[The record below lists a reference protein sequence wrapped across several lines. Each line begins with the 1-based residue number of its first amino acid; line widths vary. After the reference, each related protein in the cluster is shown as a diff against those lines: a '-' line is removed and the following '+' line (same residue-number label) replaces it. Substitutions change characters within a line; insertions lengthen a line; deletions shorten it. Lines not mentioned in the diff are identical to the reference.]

1 MLQLV
6 HYPNNQPQT
15 SHKLKH
21 VLQVPA
27 RSASAPL
34 STGEGPGVR
43 PNARTTMPTLPILP
57 PALDEAQLRQLTADL
72 SANQLLWLSGYFYG
86 QATSGGAPV
95 AAVATAPAVAE
106 TPAPKLTILYGSHTG
121 NGKKVAQQAA
131 AAAKQRG
138 LTAEVRDMN
147 DYPARQLTQEQNLFV
162 VVSTH
167 GEGEPPISAEE
178 LHQFLNGPRAPKL
191 PNLRFAVLALGDSSY
206 LHFCQ
211 TGKEFDQRL
220 AELGGTRLLD
230 RVDADVDYQTA
241 ASQWVE
247 AVLEQ
252 IAGTTAPAAASGAPA
267 VATAAS
273 GTAVVVTAPSAH
285 APIKPL
291 THSLIAEF
299 TRENPWP
306 ARVLESIQ
314 LNGRG
319 STKETYHLELD
330 LAGSGLRFAPGDA
343 LAVRPRNHDPLVEEV
358 LRAARLSDSAPVQ
371 LGAES
376 LPLAAALASRR
387 ELTVLTRDVLERY
400 AALAPHAELHGLL
413 ADTTRLQ
420 PYLYGRDVADLLT
433 DFPTDQLTAQLL
445 ADTLRPLPSRAYS
458 IASSLL
464 AYPDEVHLTVGAVRY
479 EAHGRRKQGVCSSFL
494 ADRVAVGDEARV
506 FVEHNEYF
514 KLPQNPA
521 TDIIMVG
528 AGTGIAPFRAF
539 VQERAELG
547 ATGRNW
553 LLFGNPHFTT
563 DFLYQAE
570 WQQHLKKGTLAK
582 LDVAFSRDQAEKIY
596 VQDRLLEKSRDVFGW
611 LENGAQLY
619 VCGDKNRLGGA
630 VQTALAQVVQRE
642 AGVSA
647 EDAAAYVKNLRKQR
661 RYLEDVY

>member
-1 MLQLV
+1 
-6 HYPNNQPQT
+6 
-15 SHKLKH
+15 
-21 VLQVPA
+21 
-27 RSASAPL
+27 
-34 STGEGPGVR
+34 
-43 PNARTTMPTLPILP
+43 MPTLPILP
-57 PALDEAQLRQLTADL
+57 PHLDEAQLQQLTANL
-72 SANQLLWLSGYFYG
+72 SANQLLWLSGYLYG
-86 QATSGGAPV
+86 QATGGGATVAAVAPAAVAV
-95 AAVATAPAVAE
+95 AAVATA
-106 TPAPKLTILYGSHTG
+106 PAPKLTILYGSHTG

-131 AAAKQRG
+131 EAAKLRG

-147 DYPARQLTQEQNLFV
+147 DYPARQLAQEQNMLV

-178 LHQFLNGPRAPKL
+178 LHQFLHGPRAPKL
-191 PNLRFAVLALGDSSY
+191 PNLHFAVLALGDSSY

-230 RVDADVDYQTA
+230 RVDADVDYQAA

-252 IAGTTAPAAASGAPA
+252 IAGTAAPAAASEAPA
-267 VATAAS
+267 AASAAS
-273 GTAVVVTAPSAH
+273 GTAVAATVPADNS
-285 APIKPL
+285 PIQPF
-291 THSLIAEF
+291 THSPIAEF

-514 KLPQNPA
+514 KLPQNFD

-547 ATGRNW
+547 AAGRNW

-596 VQDRLLEKSRDVFGW
+596 VQDRLLENSRDVFGW

>member
-1 MLQLV
+1 
-6 HYPNNQPQT
+6 
-15 SHKLKH
+15 
-21 VLQVPA
+21 
-27 RSASAPL
+27 
-34 STGEGPGVR
+34 
-43 PNARTTMPTLPILP
+43 MPTLPILP
-57 PALDEAQLRQLTADL
+57 PALDEAQLQQLTANL
-72 SANQLLWLSGYFYG
+72 SANQLLWLSGYLYG
-86 QATSGGAPV
+86 QATGGNQAV
-95 AAVATAPAVAE
+95 AATAVPATAVATKGQ
-106 TPAPKLTILYGSHTG
+106 KLTILYGSHTG

-131 AAAKQRG
+131 EAARQRG
-138 LTAEVRDMN
+138 LATEVCDMN
-147 DYPARQLTQEQNLFV
+147 DYSTRQLAQEQNLLV
-162 VVSTH
+162 IVSTH
-167 GEGEPPISAEE
+167 GEGEPPMAADE
-178 LHQFLNGPRAPKL
+178 LHQFIQGSRAPKL
-191 PNLRFAVLALGDSSY
+191 PRLRFAVLALGDTSD

-211 TGKEFDQRL
+211 TGKDFDQQL
-220 AELGGTRLLD
+220 ATLGGVRLLD
-230 RVDADVDYQTA
+230 RVDADVDYHAA
-241 ASQWVE
+241 ASQWIE
-247 AVLEQ
+247 AVLDK
-252 IAGTTAPAAASGAPA
+252 IAGAATIEAEESTAAAL
-267 VATAAS
+267 AA
-273 GTAVVVTAPSAH
+273 
-285 APIKPL
+285 PL
-291 THSLIAEF
+291 TNSAIHSSTHSPIAEF
-299 TRENPWP
+299 TRDNPWP

-319 STKETYHLELD
+319 ANKETYHIELD

-358 LRAARLSDSAPVQ
+358 LRAARLSDSAPVL

-400 AALAPHAELHGLL
+400 ATLAPHAELHGLL

-433 DFPTDQLTAQLL
+433 DFPTDQLTAQNL

-464 AYPDEVHLTVGAVRY
+464 AHPDEVHLTVGAVRY
-479 EAHGRRKQGVCSSFL
+479 EAHGRRKHGVCSSFL

-514 KLPQNPA
+514 KLPHNPA
-521 TDIIMVG
+521 TDIIMIG

-539 VQERAELG
+539 VEERVELG
-547 ATGRNW
+547 APGRNW

-570 WQQHLKKGTLAK
+570 WQQHLKRGGLAR

-596 VQDRLLEKSRDVFGW
+596 VQDRLLENSRDVFGW
-611 LENGAQLY
+611 LENGAQFY

-630 VQTALAQVVQRE
+630 VQAALGQVVQKE
-642 AGVSA
+642 AGFSA
-647 EDAAAYVKNLRKQR
+647 EDATAYVKNLRKQR

>member
-1 MLQLV
+1 
-6 HYPNNQPQT
+6 
-15 SHKLKH
+15 
-21 VLQVPA
+21 
-27 RSASAPL
+27 
-34 STGEGPGVR
+34 
-43 PNARTTMPTLPILP
+43 MPTLPTLP
-57 PALDEAQLRQLTADL
+57 PALDEAQLQQLTANL

-86 QATSGGAPV
+86 QATGSGAAV
-95 AAVATAPAVAE
+95 AAVAPALAPAAAT
-106 TPAPKLTILYGSHTG
+106 TPAQKLTILYGSHTG

-131 AAAKQRG
+131 EVAKQRG
-138 LTAEVRDMN
+138 LTPEVRDMN
-147 DYPARQLTQEQNLFV
+147 DYPTRQLAQEQNLLII
-162 VVSTH
+162 VSTH
-167 GEGEPPISAEE
+167 GEGEPPIAAEE
-178 LHQFLNGPRAPKL
+178 LHQFISGSRAPKL
-191 PNLRFAVLALGDSSY
+191 PKLRFAVLALGDTSY

-220 AELGGTRLLD
+220 AELGGTRLLE
-230 RVDADVDYQTA
+230 RVDADVDHQTTA
-241 ASQWVE
+241 NQWIE
-247 AVLEQ
+247 EVLEK
-252 IAGTTAPAAASGAPA
+252 IT
-267 VATAAS
+267 ATAAETGGS
-273 GTAVVVTAPSAH
+273 VAASVATSSHSVIHPS
-285 APIKPL
+285 I
-291 THSLIAEF
+291 HSPIAEF

-319 STKETYHLELD
+319 SDKETYHIELD

-433 DFPTDQLTAQLL
+433 DFPTDQLTAQIL
-445 ADTLRPLPSRAYS
+445 ADTLRPLPTRAYS

-464 AYPDEVHLTVGAVRY
+464 AHPDEVHLTVGAVRY
-479 EAHGRRKQGVCSSFL
+479 EAHGRRKHGVCSSFL
-494 ADRVAVGDEARV
+494 ADRVAVGDAARV

-514 KLPQNPA
+514 KLPTNSE

-539 VQERAELG
+539 VEERVELG

-570 WQQHLKKGTLAK
+570 WQQHLKRGGLAR

-596 VQDRLLEKSRDVFGW
+596 VQDRLLENSRDVFGW
-611 LENGAQLY
+611 LENGAQFY

-630 VQTALAQVVQRE
+630 VLAALTQVVQRE
-642 AGVSA
+642 AGLSA
-647 EDAAAYVKNLRKQR
+647 EDALAYVKNLRKQR

>member
-1 MLQLV
+1 M
-6 HYPNNQPQT
+6 
-15 SHKLKH
+15 
-21 VLQVPA
+21 
-27 RSASAPL
+27 SAF
-34 STGEGPGVR
+34 
-43 PNARTTMPTLPILP
+43 PTLPP
-57 PALDEAQLRQLTADL
+57 HLDEAHLRQLATGL
-72 SANQLLWLSGYFYG
+72 SAQQLVWLSGYFYG
-86 QATSGGAPV
+86 QATSGGAAV
-95 AAVATAPAVAE
+95 AAVAAAPAVA
-106 TPAPKLTILYGSHTG
+106 TPAEKLTIIYGSHTG
-121 NGKKVAQQAA
+121 NGKKVAQQAFE
-131 AAAKQRG
+131 AAKQRG

-147 DYPARQLTQEQNLFV
+147 DYPARQLAQEQNLLV

-167 GEGEPPISAEE
+167 GEGEPPIAAEE
-178 LHQFLNGPRAPKL
+178 LHQFLHGPRAPKL
-191 PNLRFAVLALGDSSY
+191 PKLRFAVLALGDSSY

-230 RVDADVDYQTA
+230 RVDADVDYQAAATQWIEAALNQLAGTAETA
-241 ASQWVE
+241 A
-247 AVLEQ
+247 
-252 IAGTTAPAAASGAPA
+252 T
-267 VATAAS
+267 ATAAAA
-273 GTAVVVTAPSAH
+273 AVTVGA
-285 APIKPL
+285 
-291 THSLIAEF
+291 THSAIHTSTHSPITEY
-299 TRENPWP
+299 TRENLWP

-319 STKETYHLELD
+319 SDKETYHIELD
-330 LAGSGLRFAPGDA
+330 LAGSGLQYAPGDA
-343 LAVRPRNHDPLVEEV
+343 LAVRSVNHDPLVEEV
-358 LRAARLSDSAPVQ
+358 LRAARLSDSALVQ

-400 AALAPHAELHGLL
+400 AALAPHAELRGLL

-433 DFPTDQLTAQLL
+433 DFPTDQLTAQTL
-445 ADTLRPLPSRAYS
+445 ADTLRPLPTRAYS

-464 AYPDEVHLTVGAVRY
+464 THPDEVHLTVGAVRY

-494 ADRVAVGDEARV
+494 ADRVAVGDEVRV

-514 KLPQNPA
+514 KLPANPA
-521 TDIIMVG
+521 TDIIMIG

-539 VQERAELG
+539 VEERVELG
-547 ATGRNW
+547 AAGRNW

-570 WQQHLKKGTLAK
+570 WQQHLKKGGLTK

-596 VQDRLLEKSRDVFGW
+596 VQDRLLENSREVFGW

-642 AGVSA
+642 AGLSA

>member
-1 MLQLV
+1 
-6 HYPNNQPQT
+6 
-15 SHKLKH
+15 
-21 VLQVPA
+21 
-27 RSASAPL
+27 
-34 STGEGPGVR
+34 
-43 PNARTTMPTLPILP
+43 MPTLPVLP

-72 SANQLLWLSGYFYG
+72 SAHQLLWLSGYFYG
-86 QATSGGAPV
+86 QATGGAQAAPVSAV
-95 AAVATAPAVAE
+95 AAKAGASEAQ
-106 TPAPKLTILYGSHTG
+106 KLTILYGSHTG
-121 NGKKVAQQAA
+121 NGKKIAQQAA
-131 AAAKQRG
+131 EAAKQRG

-147 DYPARQLTQEQNLFV
+147 DYPARRLAQEQHLLV
-162 VVSTH
+162 IVSTH
-167 GEGEPPISAEE
+167 GEGEPPIAAEE
-178 LHQFLNGPRAPKL
+178 LHQFLHGPRAPKL
-191 PNLRFAVLALGDSSY
+191 PQLRFAVLALGDRSY

-211 TGKEFDQRL
+211 TGREFDQRL
-220 AELGGTRLLD
+220 ADLGGTRLLD
-230 RVDADVDYQTA
+230 RAEADVDYQPV
-241 ASQWVE
+241 ASQWI
-247 AVLEQ
+247 AAALEK
-252 IAGTTAPAAASGAPA
+252 IAGAVPVAAVPPATVAPAAE
-267 VATAAS
+267 ATAAAWATS
-273 GTAVVVTAPSAH
+273 VFADTAATATDQF
-285 APIKPL
+285 
-291 THSLIAEF
+291 THSPNLSF

-319 STKETYHLELD
+319 SNKETYHLELD

-343 LAVRPRNHDPLVEEV
+343 LAVRAINHDPLVEEV

-400 AALAPHAELHGLL
+400 ATLAPHAELHGLL

-433 DFPTDQLTAQLL
+433 DFPTDQLTAQIL

-464 AYPDEVHLTVGAVRY
+464 AHPDEVHLTVGAVRY

-494 ADRVAVGDEARV
+494 ADRVAVGDEVRV

-528 AGTGIAPFRAF
+528 AGTGVAPFRAF
-539 VQERAELG
+539 VAERVELG

-570 WQQHLKKGTLAK
+570 WQQHLKRGGLAR

-596 VQDRLLEKSRDVFGW
+596 VQARLLENSREVFGW

-619 VCGDKNRLGGA
+619 VCGDKNRLSGA
-630 VQTALAQVVQRE
+630 VQAALAQVVQRE
-642 AGVSA
+642 AGLSA
-647 EDAAAYVKNLRKQR
+647 EDATAYVKNLRKQR